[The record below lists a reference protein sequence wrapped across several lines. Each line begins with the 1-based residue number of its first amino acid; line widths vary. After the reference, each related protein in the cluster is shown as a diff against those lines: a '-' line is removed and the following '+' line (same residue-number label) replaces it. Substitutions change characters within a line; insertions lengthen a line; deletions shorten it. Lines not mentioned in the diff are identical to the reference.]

1 MAGGPGKTCLP
12 ASCGKERGAE
22 NGLFLRFSIW
32 RGACFLGVMT
42 EAAALTQLPA
52 SGKRNMASEAFDA
65 LRAARLQDG
74 AAAGTGK
81 EPGFSDLLDMLNPL
95 QHIPVVSQIYR
106 HVTGDTISPQARV
119 AGGLI
124 YGGPAGLVLA
134 VADTAIAES
143 SGRDLG
149 EHAYASLFGG
159 STPETVKLAEAAEP
173 AQSPAQPAA
182 ENPPAGKS
190 GASTDA
196 SLDADG
202 KTPQITGSIASAAL
216 PPQPVPQLS
225 PETFDAILSSFADPE
240 AAKAANAGLTTR
252 PAAPPATAAAEP
264 AATNPPLDLMGAM
277 GASLDKYEA
286 LKRADASKPAIA
298 AF

>member
-134 VADTAIAES
+134 VADAAIAES

-202 KTPQITGSIASAAL
+202 KTPQITGSIASAGL

-240 AAKAANAGLTTR
+240 AAKAANAGLTAR
-252 PAAPPATAAAEP
+252 PAVPPATAAAEP